1 MTLIEQRAAGRLSPC
16 KTCKGRKSCRS
27 RTAMICPA
35 FAAWMA
41 VPWEQRAHEEYREH
55 LRWMV
60 RCMTWRNNES
70 ETDV

>member
-1 MTLIEQRAAGRLSPC
+1 MTLIEQRAVGRPSPC
-16 KTCKGRKSCRS
+16 MTCKGRKSCCS
-27 RTAMICPA
+27 TVAMICPA

-41 VPWEQRAHEEYREH
+41 VLCGQRAHEEYREH

-60 RCMTWRNNES
+60 RCMAWRNNES